1 MITKIIITVP
11 TNCENYKDV
20 VEATK
25 QKIVGYFGS
34 KFAQREE
41 IHPIVTIFN
50 CPVTEEDLQILYDN
64 LFKDVILLV
73 IVSTESK
80 QVKGDFIYLNP
91 E

>member
-1 MITKIIITVP
+1 MIITVP

-20 VEATK
+20 VETTK

-34 KFAQREE
+34 KFAQGEE

-50 CPVTEEDLQILYDN
+50 CSVTEEDLHILYNN
-64 LFKDVILLV
+64 LLKDVILLV

-80 QVKGDFIYLNP
+80 QVKGDFIYL
-91 E
+91 ESE